1 IYEDEKKTAESPVR
15 KNEGDN
21 SKKSSSRKAKPNSE
35 KTTLGDIT
43 QLAAL
48 KEEMEEKANKAS
60 KK

>member
-1 IYEDEKKTAESPVR
+1 M
-15 KNEGDN
+15 
-21 SKKSSSRKAKPNSE
+21 E

-48 KEEMEEKANKAS
+48 KEEMEEKENKAS

>member
-1 IYEDEKKTAESPVR
+1 MRMRRDLQKQLQR
-15 KNEGDN
+15 KQ
-21 SKKSSSRKAKPNSE
+21 KLKLQRKSSRKTKPNAE

-60 KK
+60 RK

>member
-1 IYEDEKKTAESPVR
+1 VR
-15 KNEGDN
+15 KSET
-21 SKKSSSRKAKPNSE
+21 SAPKKSQRKTKSNVE

-48 KEEMEEKANKAS
+48 KEEMQEKENKAS